1 MEKDLNTHNDRAAE
15 KTLMSKY
22 KRRLLKNNQRK
33 SEAPWVN
40 DEIRNEIKKRKKLN
54 REKRNCNDVTKME
67 LYIKQKKLVQ
77 TKIREQ
83 MNIYEMNSTNVIR
96 QDRSRGKKIWYNIN
110 KLRGKITDKDKKVV
124 LYTAEN
130 EQILNTHETEHEIER
145 YCTKSTE
152 NTRMK

>member
-1 MEKDLNTHNDRAAE
+1 MEKDLNTHNNIPIKEFNKIVERAAE

-54 REKRNCNDVTKME
+54 KEKRNCNDVTKRE
-67 LYIKQKKLVQ
+67 LYIKQKKIVQ

-83 MNIYEMNSTNVIR
+83 LNII
-96 QDRSRGKKIWYNIN
+96 
-110 KLRGKITDKDKKVV
+110 
-124 LYTAEN
+124 
-130 EQILNTHETEHEIER
+130 
-145 YCTKSTE
+145 
-152 NTRMK
+152 